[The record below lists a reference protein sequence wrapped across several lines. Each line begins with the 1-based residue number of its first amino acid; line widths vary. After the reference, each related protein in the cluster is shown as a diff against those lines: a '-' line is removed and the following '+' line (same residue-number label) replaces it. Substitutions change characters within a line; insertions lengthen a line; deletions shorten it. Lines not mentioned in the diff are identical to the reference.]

1 LHDVK
6 LTLPHFEVARVL
18 VRLDHVDCV
27 RNFGVPQPTEWQRF
41 GNQIEGVLVFTREL
55 LDNLPD
61 RLYFE

>member
-1 LHDVK
+1 VHR
-6 LTLPHFEVARVL
+6 VA
-18 VRLDHVDCV
+18 DGV